1 MICKFCELKKV
12 NDGRTIRGKA
22 EQVPE
27 HDIYLEKEGDL
38 YLLDIGCDLEDVT
51 HSICISYCPMCGR
64 KLEEHGK

>member
-1 MICKFCELKKV
+1 MCNFCELKKV

-64 KLEEHGK
+64 KLEE